1 MQSWAERF
9 YKSVV
14 WQRRRETYAKKH
26 MYLCEDCLSRG
37 VISRGEIVHHK
48 IFLTAENINDPNIT
62 LAEENLE
69 LLCRDCH
76 AKRHGTKNKRY
87 IVDEFGNVKAK

>member
-9 YKSVV
+9 YKSVA
-14 WQRRRETYAKKH
+14 WQRMREAYAKKH

-48 IFLTAENINDPNIT
+48 IFLTAQNINDPNIT
-62 LAEENLE
+62 LAEQNLE
-69 LLCRDCH
+69 LLCRECH
-76 AKRHGTKNKRY
+76 AKRHGKKNKRY
-87 IVDEFGNVKAK
+87 IVDEFGNVTAK